1 MKLFA
6 ISILLFSTWA
16 CSQNVSSTLIN
27 ENLDNFPIRESLE
40 EKGKFQGQ
48 VYSVKNYIS
57 SDNSQKSSASKTVEG
72 KIVYLQD
79 YTIYKKNGRRS
90 FRETSTSATKYYY
103 DKDSDH
109 LILREIQNKG
119 EYEKSLNSSWLFYDK
134 NQILS
139 EEIGLK
145 KNGNETTFDN
155 YITYKIKDSGDQQKI
170 TITEID
176 EASNKDPDK
185 IYIFTDQSL
194 TKFSPLYQSTNQ
206 KLSLL
211 KGVFKVDEIDGYVF
225 PERKVYFKYDKDGHV
240 ISEIW
245 YNEEGLEHKIEHSY
259 NADYT
264 ENTETIYQRKGT
276 EVASTKLSK
285 FDKYGNMTFDQTT
298 FYDGSVGGIFNN
310 EYQYDGENN
319 WTIKKIFYSESDKGV
334 IGQKKLLA
342 IEYRK
347 IEYYKS
353 DTKEQSF
360 ELPKFPELIDK
371 IRADIPNAA
380 QKNQVELNEKKQA
393 IDNDSYDFEITKKVA
408 ENIKDFTPKYWKL
421 KATAYGNLDDDE
433 ADEAA
438 TVYEMPSVND
448 GDTEQVLAI
457 FRKENGKWKLWNQ
470 TSAPLLTSGSG
481 GMMGNPFD
489 GISISKKSI
498 VIKHFGGSRDKWAY
512 THRYRFQNGDWY
524 LIGASSY
531 YGAPCD
537 YDVKFDY
544 NISTGD
550 ATYKKTKENCENGK
564 IEVIDS
570 VKTNKKI
577 KPLKMN
583 SVNVGGNV
591 YKFPNLKDEINY

>member
-57 SDNSQKSSASKTVEG
+57 SDNSQKSPTSKTVEG
-72 KIVYLQD
+72 KIVNLQD
-79 YTIYKKNGRRS
+79 YTIYKKDGRRS

-245 YNEEGLEHKIEHSY
+245 YNEDGLEHKIEHTY

-342 IEYRK
+342 IEYRE

-380 QKNQVELNEKKQA
+380 QKNQVELDEKKQA

-512 THRYRFQNGDWY
+512 THRYRFQNGDWF

-550 ATYKKTKENCENGK
+550 ATYKKTKENCKNGK
-564 IEVIDS
+564 IVVIDS

>member
-1 MKLFA
+1 MKVFA
-6 ISILLFSTWA
+6 ILILLFSTLA
-16 CSQNVSSTLIN
+16 CSQNVSSKLIN

-40 EKGKFQGQ
+40 DKGKFQGQ
-48 VYSVKNYIS
+48 VYSVKNFIS
-57 SDNSQKSSASKTVEG
+57 SDNNQKSSSSKIVEG
-72 KIVYLQD
+72 KTVNLQD
-79 YTIYKKNGRRS
+79 YTIYKKDGRRS
-90 FRETSTSATKYYY
+90 FRETPTSVTKYYY

-119 EYEKSLNSSWLFYDK
+119 EYGKSLNSSWLFYNK

-145 KNGNETTFDN
+145 KDGNETTFGN
-155 YITYKIKDSGDQQKI
+155 YITYKIKDSSDQKKI

-176 EASNKDPDK
+176 EDSNKNPDK
-185 IYIFTDQSL
+185 IYNFSSQNL
-194 TKFSPLYQSTNQ
+194 MKFSPLYQSTNE

-225 PERKVYFKYDKDGHV
+225 PERKVYFKYDKNGHV

-245 YNEEGLEHKIEHSY
+245 YNQESLEHKIEFSY
-259 NADYT
+259 NEDYT
-264 ENTETIYQRKGT
+264 ESTQTIYQQKGT
-276 EVASTKLSK
+276 EVASRKLSK
-285 FDKYGNMTFDQTT
+285 FDKYGNLTFEQTSY
-298 FYDGSVGGIFNN
+298 YDGSIGGSFEN
-310 EYQYDGENN
+310 EYQYDKEDNWIVKKIYYREENN
-319 WTIKKIFYSESDKGV
+319 GV
-334 IGQKKLLA
+334 LHKKKLMTV
-342 IEYRK
+342 EYRE

-353 DTKEQSF
+353 DTKEESF
-360 ELPKFPELIDK
+360 ELPKIPELIDK

-380 QKNQVELNEKKQA
+380 EKNQVEFNEKKQA
-393 IDNDSYDFEITKKVA
+393 IDNDSYDIKITKKQA
-408 ENIKDFTPKYWKL
+408 ENINDFTPKYWKL
-421 KATAYGNLDDDE
+421 KASAYGNLDDDE
-433 ADEAA
+433 ADEAV

-498 VIKHFGGSRDKWAY
+498 TIKHFGGSREKWTY
-512 THRYRFQNGDWY
+512 VHRYRFQNGDWY
-524 LIGASSY
+524 LIGASSN

-570 VKTNKKI
+570 LRTNQKI

-583 SVNVGGNV
+583 SNTVGDNVF
-591 YKFPNLKDEINY
+591 KFSNLKDEINY